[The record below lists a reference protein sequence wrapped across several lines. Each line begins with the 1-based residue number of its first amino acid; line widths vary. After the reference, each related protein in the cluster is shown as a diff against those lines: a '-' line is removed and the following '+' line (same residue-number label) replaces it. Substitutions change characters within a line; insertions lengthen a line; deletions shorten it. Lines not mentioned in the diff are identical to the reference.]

1 MGHQNNFTS
10 RTLQPMEGLGLE
22 RKSGMLWFDLTCD
35 VDPLDPRLDCCDN
48 LSFHPSVARD
58 HPLQR
63 PRPPLYEPVNEAVF
77 THIFQRSPD
86 AMTLSSLEEG
96 RFVAVNDRFLELSEY
111 ERHELINTTSTEL
124 KMWPKPQ
131 MRALQRQKLEQQGA
145 LYNEEGG
152 FRTKSGQ
159 YKTVRVSAEI
169 IPVGDAA
176 YILCSIRD
184 ITQEKKAEVELG
196 MANERDRLLGK
207 LALNIRASLD
217 LNQILQTTV
226 QEVRTFLGVE
236 RVFVAHF
243 DDQKNCRIAAE
254 SVLKPFPSLTG
265 EVIGKELYDELSV
278 IYQDKPIRVI
288 NDIEEIPESSCLY
301 LLVQKYQVKA
311 GLAVPILVNGSLF
324 GVLVA
329 HQCEHPRPWTEFEQE
344 LLLRLATQATIA
356 IHQSELFSKVQY
368 LNAHLEQ
375 QVTER
380 TQELATRTKE
390 LEERTQELEE
400 LGEFRDFLLHA
411 VTHDL
416 QTSSVGM
423 TMLLQHLDG
432 QAGESSVRLP
442 RGLLKNMIRAG
453 NKQRD
458 KLNAIQEVYRIE
470 LQGLPLQP
478 TAIASH
484 SLVNHVIEPLQARID
499 QSQAMIENALSPK
512 LPQVQGDT
520 IQLERVFQHLITNA
534 IAHNP
539 PGIKIEIQ
547 GSVEPRSCQ
556 PDDQPHDQPMT
567 QPWLYIQVTDDGCGI
582 EPKKRDRIF
591 QLCSDCPEVRQYG
604 GIRLGLYLCHQIINA
619 HGGQIGIES
628 KVGAGTTVWFKLPCV
643 PTE

>member
-1 MGHQNNFTS
+1 MGHQNNFTN
-10 RTLQPMEGLGLE
+10 RTLQHMDGLGLE
-22 RKSGMLWFDLTCD
+22 QKLGMPWFDLTNPIA
-35 VDPLDPRLDCCDN
+35 PLDPRLGFCDS
-48 LSFHPSVARD
+48 LTFHPSVARTPSLKNP
-58 HPLQR
+58 HLPLNK
-63 PRPPLYEPVNEAVF
+63 LVNEAVF

-111 ERHELINTTSTEL
+111 ERHELINATSTEL

-152 FRTKSGQ
+152 FLTKSGQ

-207 LALNIRASLD
+207 LALNIRTSLD

-226 QEVRTFLGVE
+226 HEVRTFLGVE

-243 DDQKNCRIAAE
+243 DTQKNCRIAAE
-254 SVLKPFPSLTG
+254 SVLAPFPSLTG
-265 EVIGKELYDELSV
+265 EVMGKEIYDELSA
-278 IYQDKPIRVI
+278 IYQDRPIRVI
-288 NDIEEIPESSCLY
+288 NDIDEIPESSCFS

-324 GVLVA
+324 GLLVA
-329 HQCEHPRPWTEFEQE
+329 HQCEHPRPWTEFEQQ
-344 LLLRLATQATIA
+344 LLLRLATQVTIA
-356 IHQSELFSKVQY
+356 IQQSELLSTVQY
-368 LNAHLEQ
+368 LNTHLEQ
-375 QVTER
+375 QVEER
-380 TQELATRTKE
+380 TQELAKRTKE
-390 LEERTQELEE
+390 LEQRTQELEA

-423 TMLLQHLDG
+423 TMLLQHLNG

-442 RGLLKNMIRAG
+442 RGLLNNMIRAG

-458 KLNAIQEVYRIE
+458 KLDAIQEVYRIE

-484 SLVNHVIEPLQARID
+484 SLVNNVIEPLQARLD
-499 QSQAMIENALSPK
+499 QSQATLENTLSPQ
-512 LPQVQGDT
+512 LPKIQGDT

-539 PGIKIEIQ
+539 PGVKITIQ
-547 GSVEPRSCQ
+547 GSVEPSASH
-556 PDDQPHDQPMT
+556 PPGNPLT
-567 QPWLYIQVTDDGCGI
+567 PPWLYIQVTDNGRGI

-619 HGGQIGIES
+619 HGGQIGIDS
-628 KVGAGTTVWFKLPCV
+628 QIGKGTSIWFKLPCV
-643 PTE
+643 PAE